1 MDPTIQGTASGSP
14 ILGHSHIQGFRFAFF
29 EQLVVSFIM
38 QMYKGL
44 DFSCSYL
51 GGGLEGFGLQLL
63 SFVLRGVYE
72 IRGFQLC
79 QAELNI

>member
-51 GGGLEGFGLQLL
+51 GGGTGR
-63 SFVLRGVYE
+63 VWVT
-72 IRGFQLC
+72 IT
-79 QAELNI
+79 